1 VDEVMSVAQI
11 TVGEALVQNNRVENH
26 ITVNDPAL
34 KPYFTT
40 NTFYAEYPE
49 NVEQVPR
56 SLLNIPA
63 LSTIIHFAVA
73 VGASV
78 EAGQIDATYLH
89 ACEEAQAYLKTCKG
103 FESLKC
109 TATVKAQATHT
120 QHYPADREGLLFSG
134 GSDSTSSWI
143 KRRRENPAL
152 YMIWGLDVPLAWEG
166 FWQEAKAR
174 YLWMNPRIIKTNT
187 EEIYFPGMLSRLGKE
202 LIEGYRPTYS
212 FSINAL
218 GVCAPLTYLDGV
230 GLLQLS
236 STYPSRHYLNPRY
249 PWAANRPSFLVNQ
262 FWRWG
267 NTRCLEVD
275 HEYSTTEKIIRYI
288 KPYYDQGNPLFLR
301 VCGNQKRLLEAQLK
315 VSNCLNCVPEGTLV
329 YSNSSIK
336 SIEKIDTGELIQG
349 QKNAYQ
355 KVNNVFSRHYE
366 GNLIKIKPLYFEG
379 VSFTPEH
386 EILVAIRG
394 GSKECHLDRN
404 LKYEKYHSISHTIWK
419 KSSEIQKGDLI
430 VIPKKQ
436 KTKKHVIDFTK
447 YRKNPNHKIS
457 SRCLVNGKKIYDE
470 NMAELLG
477 WYVAE
482 GHYNPLSTTIEFTL
496 SSKEIKEAE
505 RLIYLIKTVFGLKGR
520 IWAKRAESAHSIRV
534 LCGSPVLGRFLHE
547 SFGKR
552 AKEKTLPDFVMNS
565 NKRVTSAFLEGYLLG
580 DGCKAINRGQKKRT
594 CASAS
599 KTLTKQI
606 QILLMKIG
614 IISGYSETSSS
625 EQIFNNYIIKPR
637 KAYQLHYLN
646 QKRYRKMYLEDEK
659 NFYIPIEKI
668 EIIPFSGKV
677 YNLETDEHIYL
688 LPFVVHNCD
697 KCQRTLGLLAIAR
710 IDPRR
715 VGFPV
720 TGVHYARARSDI
732 EKRTWSPTY
741 LRYHWEEV
749 RSLIPKTITE
759 DYGGSK
765 AFLEWLRGYTF

>member
-1 VDEVMSVAQI
+1 MPVAQI

-26 ITVNDPAL
+26 ITVNDSAL

-78 EAGQIDATYLH
+78 EAGQIDATYLQ

-109 TATVKAQATHT
+109 TATVKAKATHT
-120 QHYPADREGLLFSG
+120 QHYPADKEGLLFSG

-275 HEYSTTEKIIRYI
+275 HEYSTTEKIIRYV

-315 VSNCLNCVPEGTLV
+315 ISNCLV
-329 YSNSSIK
+329 
-336 SIEKIDTGELIQG
+336 
-349 QKNAYQ
+349 
-355 KVNNVFSRHYE
+355 
-366 GNLIKIKPLYFEG
+366 
-379 VSFTPEH
+379 
-386 EILVAIRG
+386 
-394 GSKECHLDRN
+394 
-404 LKYEKYHSISHTIWK
+404 
-419 KSSEIQKGDLI
+419 
-430 VIPKKQ
+430 
-436 KTKKHVIDFTK
+436 
-447 YRKNPNHKIS
+447 
-457 SRCLVNGKKIYDE
+457 
-470 NMAELLG
+470 
-477 WYVAE
+477 
-482 GHYNPLSTTIEFTL
+482 
-496 SSKEIKEAE
+496 
-505 RLIYLIKTVFGLKGR
+505 
-520 IWAKRAESAHSIRV
+520 
-534 LCGSPVLGRFLHE
+534 
-547 SFGKR
+547 
-552 AKEKTLPDFVMNS
+552 
-565 NKRVTSAFLEGYLLG
+565 
-580 DGCKAINRGQKKRT
+580 
-594 CASAS
+594 
-599 KTLTKQI
+599 
-606 QILLMKIG
+606 
-614 IISGYSETSSS
+614 
-625 EQIFNNYIIKPR
+625 
-637 KAYQLHYLN
+637 
-646 QKRYRKMYLEDEK
+646 
-659 NFYIPIEKI
+659 
-668 EIIPFSGKV
+668 
-677 YNLETDEHIYL
+677 
-688 LPFVVHNCD
+688 CD
-697 KCQRTLGLLAIAR
+697 KCQRTLGMLAIAR
-710 IDPRR
+710 IDPRK
-715 VGFPV
+715 VGFPI
-720 TGVHYARARSDI
+720 TGVHYARARNDI